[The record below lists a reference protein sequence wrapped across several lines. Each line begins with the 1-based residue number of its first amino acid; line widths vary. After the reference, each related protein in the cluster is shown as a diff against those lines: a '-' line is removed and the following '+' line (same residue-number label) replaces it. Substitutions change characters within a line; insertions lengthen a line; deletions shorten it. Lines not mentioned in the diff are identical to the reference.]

1 MLQAAFPALA
11 TREARVFYATQLFS
25 LTGTFMQNTVLP
37 VLVYQLTGQPLYLG
51 LVGFASTLPVLL
63 LTLPGGVLVERL
75 NKRNLIIALQSLMMT
90 HAFLMAAFTVSGS
103 LTIWSIIILSF
114 FLGIASAI
122 EVIAR
127 QTWMVDIV
135 GPKALSNGIALQSTI
150 FNIARVLGPL
160 LSAPLLLIFGTYRG
174 ALAVFLL
181 NAFSYLLVIVAL
193 GILKPRYNTD
203 EFIMPSNRSWREQFA
218 EGRGFI
224 LRTPLVFMLLLM
236 TAIIGLFGTP
246 PLQQIP
252 AFAQDVLHQL
262 GDTENAVVTRNS
274 LLFLAQGFGTVLAGI
289 TVAIMSNVRQKGGLL
304 VIGQVVLSAA
314 LLGWAASN
322 SIGYALAI
330 MTLLGWG
337 TVMTLTLT
345 NQMLQ
350 MNTPIELRG
359 RVISAYLWASQGLSP
374 FGSLLIGW
382 VAQSANVPAALTVA
396 GCMCLITLVGLHL
409 FTPAVHQANA

>member
-1 MLQAAFPALA
+1 MLQTAFPALE
-11 TREARVFYATQLFS
+11 TREARIFYATQLFS

-37 VLVYQLTGQPLYLG
+37 LLAYRLTGQPLYLG

-75 NKRNLIIALQSLMMT
+75 NKRNLVIALQSVMMT
-90 HAFLMAAFTVSGS
+90 HAFLMAAFTLNGS
-103 LTIWSIIILSF
+103 LSIWHIVILSLL
-114 FLGIASAI
+114 LGVASAI

-127 QTWMVDIV
+127 QTWMVDLV
-135 GPKALSNGIALQSTI
+135 GPAALSNGIALQSTI
-150 FNIARVLGPL
+150 FNVARVLGPI
-160 LSAPLLLIFGTYRG
+160 LSAPLLLTLGTQQG
-174 ALAVFLL
+174 ALWVFLL
-181 NAFSYLLVIVAL
+181 NALSYLLVIVAL
-193 GILKPRYNTD
+193 ATVTPKFNTD
-203 EFIMPSNRSWREQFA
+203 ELIMPSKLGWREQFA
-218 EGRGFI
+218 EGRLFI
-224 LRTPLVFMLLLM
+224 LHAPLVSMLLLM

-246 PLQQIP
+246 PIQQIP
-252 AFAQDVLHQL
+252 AFAQDVLRQV
-262 GDTENAVVTRNS
+262 GDTESAVITRNT

-289 TVAIMSNVRQKGGLL
+289 TASIMSNVRQKGGLL
-304 VIGQVVLSAA
+304 IIGQVVLGAA
-314 LLGWAASN
+314 LLGWAASD
-322 SIGYALAI
+322 SLGYALAI
-330 MTLLGWG
+330 MTLVGWG

-382 VAQSANVPAALTVA
+382 VAQSASVPVAITLA

-409 FTPAVHQANA
+409 FTPAVRQANA